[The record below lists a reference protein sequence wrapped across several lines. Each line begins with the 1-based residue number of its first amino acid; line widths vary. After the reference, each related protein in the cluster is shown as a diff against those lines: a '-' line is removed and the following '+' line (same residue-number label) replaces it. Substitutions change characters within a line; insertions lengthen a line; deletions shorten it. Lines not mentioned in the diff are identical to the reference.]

1 LICYLQIPIS
11 RIYVMY
17 NSESTRLR
25 RRLGSDSENNDGRS
39 YVVTGSGSGFQVTQE
54 NTTPQSS
61 PNPRAASKYSNGSI
75 SSVTMNSSRDRTA
88 EFRNTVQ
95 SLRGR
100 QNGAVRSARS
110 VRQNSEFINIAK
122 SISQDITNTY
132 TKLEKLTLL
141 CKRKTIF
148 DDKPVEIQE
157 LTYIIKHDI
166 AELNKQI
173 SQLQNI
179 AKAQRAAQGHHQ
191 QSHSSGVVVQLQAKL
206 ASMSNNFKQVL
217 EVRTENLKSQKS
229 RAEQFSVGGVS
240 TSLPQSVTQGYH
252 SGSVL
257 AMEDDIK
264 SGGDAVID
272 MGAMGGQMMVTQDN
286 DSYYASRADAMHTIE
301 STIVELGGI
310 FTQLAHMV
318 KEQEEMVQRIDS
330 NVEDTALNVDRGH
343 NEILK
348 YFQSVTSNRWLM
360 VKIFGVLI
368 FFFLIFVIFM
378 A

>member
-1 LICYLQIPIS
+1 
-11 RIYVMY
+11 M
-17 NSESTRLR
+17 
-25 RRLGSDSENNDGRS
+25 
-39 YVVTGSGSGFQVTQE
+39 
-54 NTTPQSS
+54 SS
-61 PNPRAASKYSNGSI
+61 
-75 SSVTMNSSRDRTA
+75 SSRDRTL

-100 QNGAVRSARS
+100 QMNGAVSRAS
-110 VRQNSEFINIAK
+110 VPGGSRQNAEFFNIAK
-122 SISQDITNTY
+122 AISGDIANTY

-141 CKRKTIF
+141 CRRKTIF

-166 AELNKQI
+166 ASLNKQI
-173 SQLQNI
+173 GQLQNI
-179 AKAQRAAQGHHQ
+179 SKAQRTAQGQHQ

-206 ASMSNNFKQVL
+206 ATMSNNFKQVL

-229 RAEQFSVGGVS
+229 RAEQFSVGGVT

-252 SGSVL
+252 AGSVL
-257 AMEDDIK
+257 AMEDDL
-264 SGGDAVID
+264 SGSGGGDAIID
-272 MGAMGGQMMVTQDN
+272 MGGAMGGQMVQAQDN

-330 NVEDTALNVDRGH
+330 NVEDTALNVEMGH